1 MSATWIPISDGAM
14 AECPKCGET
23 YVIDGHDGAEG
34 FAKFCARNRYCHRCG
49 AEITEEPK
57 QTAWISTAAML
68 PPEGQELLVWTGTP
82 HIAKRVRG
90 ISQEEREKMRRG
102 EIDDPVRLDWSFV
115 GELPRQYES
124 RRSEVH
130 EAADEWGNN
139 HKPYNWQTQ
148 GRGQLYGQSVEW
160 WMPLPPGPE
169 PVREA
174 ETKQQTVDRAR
185 ADCALSVILAA
196 FALRPEK
203 KKEEER
209 ADDTGDD

>member
-68 PPEGQELLVWTGTP
+68 RQRGRRCLYGQ
-82 HIAKRVRG
+82 ARQRVRG